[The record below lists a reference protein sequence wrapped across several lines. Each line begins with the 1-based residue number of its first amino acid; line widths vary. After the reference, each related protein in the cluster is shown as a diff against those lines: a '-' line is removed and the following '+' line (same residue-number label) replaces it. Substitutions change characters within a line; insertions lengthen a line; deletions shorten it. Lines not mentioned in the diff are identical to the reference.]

1 MDHSFYRNFYM
12 GPGSN
17 PESRK
22 SWETFFLMFAQLFYK
37 HTEDHQDFINSFV
50 NELSSHLKTVAR
62 QRAAN
67 FKDGETSD
75 DDFDDELPETNS
87 DSQLN

>member
-1 MDHSFYRNFYM
+1 MKVIVTGGAGFI
-12 GPGSN
+12 GSHLV
-17 PESRK
+17 EK
-22 SWETFFLMFAQLFYK
+22 
-37 HTEDHQDFINSFV
+37 
-50 NELSSHLKTVAR
+50 LSSIKKIKKITVID
-62 QRAAN
+62 N